1 MLDLRLEEHPA
12 PTGSRDP
19 DMLLAW
25 LLDSLGLVR
34 RRNEAWGDEA
44 NQRPLQRL
52 VRDHLLAEP
61 GVGWDAATLADDLGI
76 SGTALHHHL
85 SRLHGCRLVASTAGE
100 DGWRHHFLRTG
111 SFTGALDL
119 LRREVRGVLELRL
132 APLSDWRTGGGGQ
145 EETAGDA
152 DVPFRLRVR
161 EPSPSSDGVDA
172 RTALLADIGLFG
184 DRGVKTGDEVPLARL
199 VFDGLLEADSPL
211 SLDEGASAWKVTRP
225 RLKRA
230 LDRFRAAG
238 MATRA
243 PRLDRLT
250 VILWDAICSQHGR
263 RGEEW
268 LCGKGGFRRL
278 PADVADSVLVALGKG
293 VFDSDA
299 CAELFHT
306 VPAEDQMLLLN
317 LLGGRLPYGYQ
328 LVGDSG
334 ADVASSVIGRVDRLF
349 IRMSRVA
356 RSLETALDSAAQ
368 A

>member
-12 PTGSRDP
+12 PSGSRDP

-34 RRNEAWGDEA
+34 RRNEAWGNEA

-52 VRDHLLAEP
+52 MRDHLLADMDA
-61 GVGWDAATLADDLGI
+61 GWDAATLADDLGI

-85 SRLHGCRLVASTAGE
+85 SRLHGCRLVASTSGD
-100 DGWRHHFLRTG
+100 DGWRRHFLRTG
-111 SFTGALDL
+111 SITGALDL

-132 APLSDWRTGGGGQ
+132 APLSEWRTGGGGQ
-145 EETAGDA
+145 VAPAGDD

-161 EPSPSSDGVDA
+161 EHSPSTDGMDA

-184 DRGVKTGDEVPLARL
+184 ERGPKSGEDMPLARL
-199 VFDGLLEADSPL
+199 VFDGLLKANSPL
-211 SLDEGASAWKVTRP
+211 SLDEGANEWKITRP
-225 RLKRA
+225 RLQRA
-230 LDRFRAAG
+230 LDRFRAVG

-250 VILWDAICSQHGR
+250 VILWDAISSQHGR

-268 LCGKGGFRRL
+268 LRGKGGFGRL
-278 PADVADSVLVALGKG
+278 PEEVADSVLAALGKG
-293 VFDSDA
+293 RFDSEK
-299 CAELFHT
+299 CSELFHT
-306 VPAEDQMLLLN
+306 VPTDEQMLLLN

-334 ADVASSVIGRVDRLF
+334 ADVVSAVLGRVDRLF
-349 IRMSRVA
+349 VRLGRVA
-356 RSLETALDSAAQ
+356 NSLETALASAAQ